1 MATKCRRKTDG
12 ITLSHRT
19 AKVKQAIGHYL
30 SKYMSKA
37 YALPRIYGYISGHS
51 KLLDECTDI
60 KIIESDIP
68 FDELERIMNG
78 HKVIHGSYMSHIC
91 VDLLRVKK

>member
-1 MATKCRRKTDG
+1 MPTENRR

-19 AKVKQAIGHYL
+19 AKVNKAIGHYL

-78 HKVIHGSYMSHIC
+78 HKVITAHIC
-91 VDLLRVKK
+91 LISVWIFCE

>member
-1 MATKCRRKTDG
+1 MKVFIWPLNADGKTDG

-19 AKVKQAIGHYL
+19 AKVKQGYWSLL

-51 KLLDECTDI
+51 KI
-60 KIIESDIP
+60 AG
-68 FDELERIMNG
+68 R
-78 HKVIHGSYMSHIC
+78 VHGYKDYRKRHPI
-91 VDLLRVKK
+91 